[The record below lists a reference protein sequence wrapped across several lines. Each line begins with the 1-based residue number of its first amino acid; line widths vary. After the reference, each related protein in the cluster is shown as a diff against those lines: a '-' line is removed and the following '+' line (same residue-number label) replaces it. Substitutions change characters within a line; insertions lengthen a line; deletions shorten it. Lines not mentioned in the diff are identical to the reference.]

1 MKDKKKKRKGNSCRV
16 QIVGLTLVFHV
27 TLSMEEPFAS
37 ICISLEP
44 QNLKKPKTLAPQFY
58 IIKCFTMIEVASYQ
72 KLMIK

>member
-1 MKDKKKKRKGNSCRV
+1 M
-16 QIVGLTLVFHV
+16 FHV

-37 ICISLEP
+37 NCISLEP

-72 KLMIK
+72 GCQMGGFRVGGFGLGI